1 MAIFREISKK
11 IKSAISPKSSPSPV
25 ASHAPAAASSFE
37 VVSGHKSA
45 ETPVKQIQQRYTRN
59 DSFMTSAT
67 NLSRESV
74 SKMSFSGESMSTDM
88 KYRRMS
94 KFKEELDF
102 GEVYP

>member
-11 IKSAISPKSSPSPV
+11 IKSAVSPKSSPVS
-25 ASHAPAAASSFE
+25 AHTPAATSSFE
-37 VVSGHKSA
+37 VVSGYKGT
-45 ETPVKQIQQRYTRN
+45 EVPVKQIEQRYTRN
-59 DSFMTSAT
+59 DSFMTSVT
-67 NLSRESV
+67 NSSRESV

-88 KYRRMS
+88 KHRRMS